1 MKIKL
6 VIFPLL
12 LCAAFLFQSCTELRS
27 PHYVGEI
34 QQPLKLDDNLEAESI
49 WQFGKDIYHAGLA
62 DSVNV
67 VVSGLEWKKETKGHI
82 LHTFDLLVT
91 RLNDEAFFNIMNEG
105 DSLYS
110 IYRVTGTHPENG
122 DIALLTLNKDSLD
135 KVIKE
140 TGVEASRGE
149 NHLTLNLSK
158 QELDR
163 FMQKYVDRIFPFSN
177 VNIIKNLT
185 GYEKKPNETFSK

>member
-6 VIFPLL
+6 LIIP
-12 LCAAFLFQSCTELRS
+12 FLFYAGFIFQSCTELRS
-27 PHYVGEI
+27 PHYVGDL
-34 QQPLKLDDNLEAESI
+34 QQPQKLDNNLESESI

-67 VVSGLEWKKETKGHI
+67 IVSGVEWKEETKTHV
-82 LHTFDLLVT
+82 LHKQYLVIT
-91 RLNDEAFFNIMNEG
+91 KLGAKAFINMIHEG

-110 IYRVTGTHPENG
+110 IYRITGTGPDNG

-140 TGVEASRGE
+140 TGIDVNRGEASIA
-149 NHLTLNLSK
+149 LNLSK
-158 QELDR
+158 PELDR
-163 FMQKYVDRIFPFSN
+163 FMQKYADRIFPFSS
-177 VNIIKNLT
+177 VKIIRNLT
-185 GYEKKPNETFSK
+185 GYKRNTGEMSK